1 MAVDQLYQAA
11 KMKAVYRGRCEVKA
25 AGKEV
30 KAACMILPT
39 TFRKCGMG
47 ADEYSSAPIP
57 HFLIGLKKKQETV
70 LYTQHGNRQSDRRC
84 MEAVNP
90 EDRCVHKKAAVEMKR
105 IHEDAE

>member
-11 KMKAVYRGRCEVKA
+11 KMKAVYRGICEARA

-39 TFRKCGMG
+39 TFRKWGMG

-57 HFLIGLKKKQETV
+57 HFLIGLKKNRKQ
-70 LYTQHGNRQSDRRC
+70 YYIHS
-84 MEAVNP
+84 MEIGSLI
-90 EDRCVHKKAAVEMKR
+90 EDVWRL
-105 IHEDAE
+105 